1 MRRAGNDMRINAQLI
16 DATTSGHVWA
26 ERFDGAWVDV
36 LTLQDKVI
44 QEVAAALQLRLVSTR
59 DEGANAGGTAVPAA
73 YDAYLRGLEHEKRGS
88 PDDWIKAAALYEEA
102 RRLDPDFGRASAKL
116 AWVYRIAFD
125 NEQIIAALGGSR
137 EAKFRKVDEHL
148 GQAEKHPSATYY
160 QVLAELYLWQQKSEE
175 AIGAAER
182 AIALD
187 PSDAYAYEEKS
198 LALSIN
204 GRPTEALAQ
213 LDIARQVDPNLSS
226 RRGFLAALAYFGL
239 DRFADAIAV
248 LQEADPNA
256 TEAWKYEFEIA
267 APCIGRRTPWRR
279 SDDGIEQAETAGMV
293 RQDRTDTASW
303 ADEFLLQPA
312 G

>member
-1 MRRAGNDMRINAQLI
+1 MMPIC
-16 DATTSGHVWA
+16 
-26 ERFDGAWVDV
+26 
-36 LTLQDKVI
+36 
-44 QEVAAALQLRLVSTR
+44 
-59 DEGANAGGTAVPAA
+59 
-73 YDAYLRGLEHEKRGS
+73 RGS
-88 PDDWIKAAALYEEA
+88 STKRRSTPEDWIKAAALYEEA
-102 RRLDPDFGRASAKL
+102 RRSRPGFSDAPQLSSPGCTGSLSTTSRSSLLWAVPGKRCSA
-116 AWVYRIAFD
+116 R
-125 NEQIIAALGGSR
+125 STSTC
-137 EAKFRKVDEHL
+137 

-256 TEAWKYEFEIA
+256 TEAWKYEVEIA
-267 APCIGRRTPWRR
+267 APCIGRRTPWRCR
-279 SDDGIEQAETAGMV
+279 RG
-293 RQDRTDTASW
+293 DRIRAMRKTS
-303 ADEFLLQPA
+303 
-312 G
+312 